1 MISVC
6 MATYNG
12 ERYIKQ
18 QIDSILCQLEE
29 NDELII
35 SDDGSSDRTLEI
47 VEAYNDRRIKV
58 FHHSSD
64 SKLSGH
70 KKATLNFENALS
82 KAAGDYIFLSDQ
94 DDVWENN
101 KVFECVRELQ
111 SHDFV
116 AHNMSVVD
124 DDNLLVSEKRYS
136 ASPLP
141 KNWFSIVV
149 KMNLWGCC
157 MAFKKE
163 CLGYLLPFPSGVL
176 AHDYWIAAMCIKNG
190 SCSYSEIPLIKYR
203 EHLGSVSYKKY
214 NSIFYKLK
222 YRLDLFIEILRRKNR

>member
-1 MISVC
+1 

-101 KVFECVRELQ
+101 KVFECVKELQ

-116 AHNMSVVD
+116 VHNMSVVD
-124 DDNLLVSEKRYS
+124 DVNLLVSEKRYS
-136 ASPLP
+136 ASTLP
-141 KNWFSIVV
+141 ENWFSIVI
-149 KMNLWGCC
+149 KMKLWGCC
-157 MAFKKE
+157 MAFRKE
-163 CLGYLLPFPSGVL
+163 CLDYLLPFPSRII

-190 SCSYSEIPLIKYR
+190 LCGYIDVPLIKYR
-203 EHLGSVSYKKY
+203 EHFGSVSYKKR
-214 NSIFYKLK
+214 NSIFFKIK
-222 YRLDLFIEILRRKNR
+222 YRLDLLIEIIRCRKKQVA